1 MLCAQSHKTFL
12 VPYIPVD
19 IICPR
24 LWPRCIFFQLVLSHC
39 SVFHFQGWVSSTNS
53 REEVPNGSG
62 PVGGDAIPH
71 SIGVESSLWASRH
84 QGREGQ
90 RDREGQLPC
99 LSIQTWP
106 VWWFSVLLR
115 RRRKIWKLFANWR
128 CLNQEITAV
137 SRIRVNRLVFSLV
150 ISSREKKP
158 VRCFFFSWTLFG
170 LERRSTRKRLLS
182 TPLGTKISSHTVGMP
197 EHVLFPRWQL
207 DTFGSPGA
215 PGFLEFS
222 RPLGAFITR
231 RQGREV
237 SRKRARWSFRGV
249 VLPAG
254 RVVQFPEEVE

>member
-1 MLCAQSHKTFL
+1 MAKCTKKEPGSYVTSLLVMLCAQSHKTFL

-115 RRRKIWKLFANWR
+115 RRRKRRFLSSQIFLF
-128 CLNQEITAV
+128 LF
-137 SRIRVNRLVFSLV
+137 L
-150 ISSREKKP
+150 
-158 VRCFFFSWTLFG
+158 FF
-170 LERRSTRKRLLS
+170 
-182 TPLGTKISSHTVGMP
+182 GM
-197 EHVLFPRWQL
+197 
-207 DTFGSPGA
+207 
-215 PGFLEFS
+215 
-222 RPLGAFITR
+222 
-231 RQGREV
+231 
-237 SRKRARWSFRGV
+237 
-249 VLPAG
+249 
-254 RVVQFPEEVE
+254 